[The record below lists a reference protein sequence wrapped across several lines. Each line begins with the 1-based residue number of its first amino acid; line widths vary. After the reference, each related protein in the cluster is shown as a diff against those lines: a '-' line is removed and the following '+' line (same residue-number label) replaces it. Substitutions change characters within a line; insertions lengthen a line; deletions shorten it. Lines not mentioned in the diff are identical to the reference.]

1 MKFVVLYLQEC
12 VQQMSLRA
20 SLTLGHSCTPP
31 SLSHSSFTPLLL
43 SPPPRGDTVRAVE
56 RQGTEGVGDGRFH
69 ALLGG
74 YKTIAENGLWFVD

>member
-1 MKFVVLYLQEC
+1 MKIVVLYLQEC

-20 SLTLGHSCTPP
+20 SLTLGHPCTPP

-43 SPPPRGDTVRAVE
+43 PPPRRDTVRAVE
-56 RQGTEGVGDGRFH
+56 RQGTEGIGDGRFH

-74 YKTIAENGLWFVD
+74 YKTIAENGLFGF